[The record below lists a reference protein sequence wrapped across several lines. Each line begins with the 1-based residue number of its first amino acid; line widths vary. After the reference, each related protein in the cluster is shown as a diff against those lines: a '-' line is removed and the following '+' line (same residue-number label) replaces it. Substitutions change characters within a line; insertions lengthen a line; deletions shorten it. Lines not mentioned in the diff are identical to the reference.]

1 MILLELRGI
10 TKKYNGTIALNGVN
24 LKVEEGDFL
33 AIVGPNGAGKTTL
46 LKIMAGIEEPT
57 SGKILYRSKRIGRRD
72 LEFLRK
78 RCTMVFQKTTLF
90 NTTVYNNIA
99 YGLKIRGLLKSEI
112 QERVQEVLKL
122 IRLEGFEKTHAKK
135 LSGGQQQLV
144 SLARA
149 LVLKPELLLLDEPA
163 SNLDPQTTLII
174 EHVMNHINREEET
187 TVVMATHNIFQA
199 QKIPKRAALM
209 LNGKI
214 VEIGLV
220 EEIFL
225 KPSVNLASFA
235 RSENIFVGTARTIN
249 NGTSL
254 IEVSDKVQIRV
265 AFKKTGK
272 TAIFIRPEDIIVS
285 KNPLESSARNA
296 FRGRII
302 EVSDQGSI
310 VRLKVDVGEI
320 FTAQITKFSFE
331 KMDLNIGS
339 EVFIYFKASSVRLI

>member
-1 MILLELRGI
+1 MILIELRDI
-10 TKKYNGTIALNGVN
+10 MKRYNETIALNDVN

-57 SGKILYRSKRIGRRD
+57 SGEILYRGRRIGRKG

-78 RCTMVFQKTTLF
+78 RCTMVFQRTMLF

-99 YGLKIRGLLKSEI
+99 YGLKIRGLPKNEI
-112 QERVQEVLKL
+112 QERVHEVLKL
-122 IRLEGFEKTHAKK
+122 VKLEGFEKIHAKK
-135 LSGGQQQLV
+135 LSGGQQQRV

-149 LVLKPELLLLDEPA
+149 LVLKPELLLLDEPTA
-163 SNLDPQTTLII
+163 NLDPQTIPII
-174 EHVMNHINREEET
+174 EHVMSHINREEKT
-187 TVVMATHNIFQA
+187 TIVMATHNIFQA
-199 QKIPKRAALM
+199 QKIPRRAALI
-209 LNGKI
+209 LNGRV

-235 RSENIFVGTARTIN
+235 RAENIFTGTARIIN

-254 IEVSDKVQIRV
+254 IEVNDKIQIQV

-272 TAIFIRPEDIIVS
+272 TTIFIRPEDIIVS
-285 KNPLESSARNA
+285 KNPLESSARNT
-296 FRGRII
+296 FKGRIT

-310 VRLKVDVGEI
+310 VRLKVDAGEI
-320 FTAQITKFSFE
+320 FTTQITKFSFE
-331 KMDLNIGS
+331 KMNLNIGS
-339 EVFIYFKASSVRLI
+339 EVFISFKASSVHLI